1 MDLKDIKETI
11 EEADDNHG
19 LIESLGEYLN
29 TRIEILKLRG
39 IKTSSDV
46 VSTFASYA
54 LLLLFGTVFFLILN
68 IALGY
73 YLGEILGKTYYGFL
87 AVAGFYFVLII
98 ILALLRKRLFK
109 KPIANALIS
118 KLND

>member
-11 EEADDNHG
+11 EEADEKEG
-19 LIESLGEYLN
+19 LIESLGVYLN
-29 TRIEILKLRG
+29 TRLEILKLRG

-46 VSTFASYA
+46 VSTLLSYA

-73 YLGEILGKTYYGFL
+73 YIGELMGKTYLGFL
-87 AVAGFYFVLII
+87 VVAAFYFVLII
-98 ILALLRKRLFK
+98 ILSLLRKRLFK